1 MEFFIDTGHIDEVQ
15 KANEWGIIDGVT
27 TNPSL
32 IGKTGKSREAVIE
45 EICRVID
52 GPVSAEV
59 IREDKTGMIREG
71 EDLAAIHPNVV
82 VKLPLT
88 EEGLTACRALNEKR
102 IKTNVTLCFS
112 VSQAL
117 LAAKSKADY
126 VSPFV
131 GRLDDRGENGTRL
144 IENIRTVFN
153 NYGFPTKILA
163 ASIRHD
169 SHVTQMALAG
179 ADVATIP
186 WKVLKELYKH
196 PLTDKGLAAFL
207 ADHARSKSGVS

>member
-1 MEFFIDTGHIDEVQ
+1 MEFFIDTGFVDEVY
-15 KANEWGIIDGVT
+15 KANEQGIIDGVT

-32 IGKTGKSREAVIE
+32 ISKSGKSREIVIE
-45 EICRVID
+45 EICRIID

-59 IREDKTGMIREG
+59 ICEDKTGMIREG
-71 EDLAAIHPNVV
+71 EDLAAIHRNVV

-88 EEGLTACRALNEKR
+88 EEGLMACGVLSEKR

-112 VSQAL
+112 VNQAL
-117 LAAKSKADY
+117 LAAKSKATY

-144 IENIRTVFN
+144 IGDIRTVFN
-153 NYGFPTKILA
+153 NYGFSTKILA

-169 SHVTQMALAG
+169 FHVTQMALAG

-186 WKVLKELYKH
+186 WKILRELYKH
-196 PLTDKGLAAFL
+196 PLTSKGLAAFL
-207 ADHARSKSGVS
+207 ADHTRSKGGVS